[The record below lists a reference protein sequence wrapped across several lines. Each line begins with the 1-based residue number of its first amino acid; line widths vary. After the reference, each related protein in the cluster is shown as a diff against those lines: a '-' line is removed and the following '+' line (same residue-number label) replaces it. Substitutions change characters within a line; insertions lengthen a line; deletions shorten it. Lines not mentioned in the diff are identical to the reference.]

1 MHDDTDGS
9 DRSCQQGPVW
19 STRRA
24 PAVLAGPERVCREQ
38 LALEVERVVPTIGEG
53 HLVADE
59 ADPVTEA

>member
-1 MHDDTDGS
+1 M
-9 DRSCQQGPVW
+9 P
-19 STRRA
+19 
-24 PAVLAGPERVCREQ
+24 EQ